1 MLFNNVAVP
10 FVVRVTCR
18 GMFEEEEL
26 LPENPDDDSASG
38 SVNTTSTPTR
48 RGRKRSRSSLE
59 APVAQRSKMLNKKER
74 ICSGTLTKH
83 PST

>member
-18 GMFEEEEL
+18 GMFKEEEEL
-26 LPENPDDDSASG
+26 LPKNPDDDNASG
-38 SVNTTSTPTR
+38 SVDTTSTPTR

-59 APVAQRSKMLNKKER
+59 EPVAQRSKMLNKKEEN
-74 ICSGTLTKH
+74 L
-83 PST
+83 